1 VTSGGSSRRRP
12 AVSLRLLALLTI
24 LVPVLV
30 YGAIGVFR
38 YLEASKGAEQ
48 RVSRSLRVA
57 HEHATK
63 VLGSAESLHE
73 RLFDLVDGKTL
84 AELRT
89 REAGLHKAFRE
100 KVREQSQ
107 VHSIW
112 IIGPDGR
119 AVASSLSS
127 PPPGA
132 DYSDREYFKHH
143 EQGRGGRF
151 LSAPFLSRASG
162 HRILDLSIRFNGAD
176 GTFGGVI
183 NISLHNTYFE
193 SFYADLVRDEP
204 GLAINLFRVDGP
216 IYARWPLLPNPPQRM
231 GDQSPTLQRVR
242 AGAESGTVRGISSV
256 DNRDRL
262 ISFQKVGSYP
272 LFVGAGMDI
281 SALRAEVFK
290 ELAILLALGLPPF
303 VAIFLAARV
312 AMRRASE
319 SYEAAERLEAETLTR
334 RKAEEALLQA
344 QKLEALGRLTGG
356 VAHDFNNAL
365 MVISNNAFLL
375 ERQGALND
383 KGAAQLKSISRA
395 VESATKL
402 TRQLLAFSRRQAL
415 VPEHVDLRSK
425 LPAARALL
433 SPVLGSQIDLTI
445 EVHPDTLPITVDM
458 AELELALLNLAINA
472 RDAMG
477 TRGSFMV
484 TAKNSVGAPEKLNGR
499 SAVVIEATDTGSG
512 IEPGVLNKVFEP
524 FFTTKPIGQGTG
536 LGLSQVYGLCERA
549 GGVATIR
556 SRVGAGTTVG
566 LYFPATHTQPIAVEE
581 SRSQVRRDL
590 GKTVLLV
597 EDNDEVSATLVPVLD
612 ALGCR
617 VFRVAS
623 AAAALEWLSARAAAP
638 DLVLSDVVMPG
649 DMDGLGLATH
659 LRASHP
665 TLRVIL
671 MTGYAE
677 RLDSIERQGFDV
689 LPKPCSAE
697 ILAAAIARAGRQAQA
712 SRGQERIQD

>member
-1 VTSGGSSRRRP
+1 
-12 AVSLRLLALLTI
+12 LALLTI
-24 LVPVLV
+24 LVPALV
-30 YGAIGVFR
+30 YGAIGIYR
-38 YLEASKGAEQ
+38 YVEASKGAEQ

-63 VLGSAESLHE
+63 VLGGAEALHE
-73 RLFDLVDGKTL
+73 RLFDLVDGKAL
-84 AELRT
+84 DELRS
-89 REAGLHKAFRE
+89 REAGLHKALRD

-107 VHSIW
+107 LHSIW
-112 IIGPDGR
+112 IIGPDGK

-127 PPPGA
+127 PPSGA
-132 DYSDREYFKHH
+132 EYSDREYFKHH
-143 EQGRGGRF
+143 KQGGGGRF
-151 LSAPFLSRASG
+151 LSAPFVSRASG
-162 HRILDLSIRFNGAD
+162 HRILDLSIRFHGPD

-183 NISLHNTYFE
+183 NVSLHNNYFE
-193 SFYADLVRDEP
+193 GFYADLVRDEP
-204 GLAINLFRVDGP
+204 GLAINLFRSDGP
-216 IYARWPLLPNPPQRM
+216 IYARWPRLPNLPERM

-242 AGAESGTVRGISSV
+242 AGAESGVLRGISSV
-256 DNRDRL
+256 DGRDRL
-262 ISFQKVGSYP
+262 ISFQKIGSYP

-281 SALRAEVFK
+281 SALHAEVFK
-290 ELAILLALGLPPF
+290 ELAVLLALGLPPF
-303 VAIFLAARV
+303 VAIFLATRI

-375 ERQGALND
+375 DRQGGLTE
-383 KGAAQLKSISRA
+383 KGVAQLKSISRA

-433 SPVLGSQIDLTI
+433 APVLGSQISLTI
-445 EVHPDTLPITVDM
+445 EVDPDTRPITVDM

-477 TRGSFMV
+477 TRGSFFV
-484 TAKNSVGAPEKLNGR
+484 AAKNAADPPEKLNGR
-499 SAVVIEATDTGSG
+499 RAVVIEATDTGGG
-512 IEPGVLNKVFEP
+512 IEPGLLNKVFEP
-524 FFTTKPIGQGTG
+524 FFTTKPVGQGTG

-549 GGVATIR
+549 GGLATIE
-556 SRVGAGTTVG
+556 SRVGAGTTVR
-566 LYFPATHTQPIAVEE
+566 LFFPVTDTQPIAVEE
-581 SRSQVRRDL
+581 FRAPVRRDL

-597 EDNDEVSATLVPVLD
+597 EDNDEVSATLIPLLE

-617 VFRVAS
+617 VFRVDS
-623 AAAALEWLSARAAAP
+623 AARALEWLSTRAQAP

-649 DMDGLGLATH
+649 DMDGLALATH

-665 TLRVIL
+665 SLRVIL

-677 RLDSIERQGFDV
+677 KLNAIESEGFEV

-697 ILAAAIARAGRQAQA
+697 ILAAAIARQRSGDVAEV
-712 SRGQERIQD
+712 S